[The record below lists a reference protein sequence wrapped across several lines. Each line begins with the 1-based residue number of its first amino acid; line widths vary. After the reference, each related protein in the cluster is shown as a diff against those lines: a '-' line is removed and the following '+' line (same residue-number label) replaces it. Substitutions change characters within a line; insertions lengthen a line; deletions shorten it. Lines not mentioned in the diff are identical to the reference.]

1 MVTDQPVYLRTRQ
14 VLKLL
19 NISKSQWQRLVKSG
33 VAPAGKK
40 LSPRV
45 FVWRES
51 DILGFIANAETVG
64 GAAE

>member
-1 MVTDQPVYLRTRQ
+1 MIDKPVLLRTKQ

-19 NISKSQWQRLVKSG
+19 NISKAQWQRLVKNG
-33 VAPAGKK
+33 AAPAGKK

-51 DILGFIANAETVG
+51 DILKFIADAEQVG
-64 GAAE
+64 GVAR

>member
-1 MVTDQPVYLRTRQ
+1 MTDQPVFLRTKQ

-19 NISKSQWQRLVKSG
+19 NISKSQWQRLVRSG

-45 FVWRES
+45 FVWQES
-51 DILGFIANAETVG
+51 DILGFIADAEQVG
-64 GAAE
+64 GATE

>member
-19 NISKSQWQRLVKSG
+19 NISKSQWQRLVRSG

-45 FVWRES
+45 FVWQES
-51 DILGFIANAETVG
+51 DILGFIADAEQVG
-64 GAAE
+64 GATE